1 MIVLGVDYGTSK
13 VGLAIGHTDTKVATP
28 LSVVKPED
36 LAMKIERL
44 VETEGI
50 NLVVFGLP
58 LSLTGE
64 ETASAKAVKEFALK
78 LEQEISAPIVFEDE
92 RMTTSQAK
100 RDGHDD
106 AVAAMYLLQSYLD
119 RNY

>member
-13 VGLAIGHTDTKVATP
+13 VGLAIGHTETKVATP
-28 LSVVKPED
+28 LGVVKPAD
-36 LAMKIERL
+36 LVMKIERL
-44 VETEGI
+44 IETEGI

-58 LSLTGE
+58 LSLSGE
-64 ETASAKAVKEFALK
+64 ETASAKAVREFVFK
-78 LEQEISAPIVFEDE
+78 IEPEISAPIVFEDE
-92 RMTTSQAK
+92 RMTTAQAK

-119 RNY
+119 RNH

>member
-1 MIVLGVDYGTSK
+1 MIVLGIDYGTSK

-28 LSVVKPED
+28 LEVVKPED
-36 LAMKIERL
+36 LAIKIERL
-44 VETEGI
+44 VETQGV

-58 LSLTGE
+58 LSLSGE
-64 ETASAKAVKEFALK
+64 ETASVKAVREFVSKIESAV
-78 LEQEISAPIVFEDE
+78 SAPIVFEDE
-92 RMTTSQAK
+92 RLTTAQAK

>member
-1 MIVLGVDYGTSK
+1 MIVLGIDYGTSK

-28 LSVVKPED
+28 LEVVKPED

-44 VETEGI
+44 VETQGV

-58 LSLTGE
+58 LSLAGE
-64 ETASAKAVKEFALK
+64 ETASAKMVREFAAK
-78 LEQEISAPIVFEDE
+78 IETEISTPIVFEDE
-92 RMTTSQAK
+92 RLTTAQAK